1 MPKMQQIKKNCFKVC
16 SEIFLGKCCS
26 HKGEYLFES
35 KKTFVA
41 KCSHMKLIGSHQLCI
56 EIQQHTKGKR

>member
-1 MPKMQQIKKNCFKVC
+1 MQQIKKGVLRD
-16 SEIFLGKCCS
+16 FLGKYCS